1 VEVLL
6 DPLGEAL
13 VQVVL
18 MAEVEPMQAAEVM
31 LDVEP
36 MWEPVEE
43 LVARLVVQSV
53 ASLVA
58 KLVVVVMT
66 GIRSWALLAVV
77 EITLRRLIGM
87 LVKAL
92 ASTASR
98 KLASPG
104 VPTVVTSSSYLSSS
118 SWHSY

>member
-1 VEVLL
+1 ME
-6 DPLGEAL
+6 
-13 VQVVL
+13 VVL
-18 MAEVEPMQAAEVM
+18 MVEVEPMQVAEVM

-36 MWEPVEE
+36 MWELEE
-43 LVARLVVQSV
+43 EFVARLVVQSV

-58 KLVVVVMT
+58 KLVVAVMT
-66 GIRSWALLAVV
+66 SIRNWALLVMV
-77 EITLRRLIGM
+77 EITLRQLTGL

-104 VPTVVTSSSYLSSS
+104 VPTFVASSSYLSPS